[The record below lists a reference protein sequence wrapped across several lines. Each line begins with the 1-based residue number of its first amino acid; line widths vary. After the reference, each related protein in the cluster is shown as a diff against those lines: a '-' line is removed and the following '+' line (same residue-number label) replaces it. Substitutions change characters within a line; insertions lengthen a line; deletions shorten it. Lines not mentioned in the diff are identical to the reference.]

1 LRFTQTKFQKLSSER
16 RIKKILDFSK
26 EIEINWDNEPQ
37 RREQLGNLQEFLGF
51 YTEDRYMQ
59 LKDMINTE
67 MSRRDFLKIIIPIEQ
82 ACNIEK
88 RDADLVIKRYDSVK
102 PQTSK
107 LDLILV
113 LDNLRSAF
121 NVGAIV
127 RTAECF
133 GITKL
138 YFCGY
143 TPDNERVAKTAMGT
157 RELVAVTHFKTTEA
171 AIETL
176 RSEKRYIYALET
188 VENADSIYECE
199 YQYSSALIV
208 GNEALGIAQ
217 KILQLADQII
227 EIPLSGW
234 KNSLNV
240 GVATA
245 ITIAEIKRKSLTG

>member
-1 LRFTQTKFQKLSSER
+1 MKFTQSKFQQLSIKH
-16 RIKKILDFSK
+16 RIKKVLDFCN
-26 EIEINWDNEPQ
+26 EIELNWDDELLRLELLSNFK
-37 RREQLGNLQEFLGF
+37 EFLGF
-51 YTEDRYMQ
+51 FAIDRFIK
-59 LKDMINTE
+59 LNEMINTE
-67 MSRRDFLKIIIPIEQ
+67 MNLRKFLQVIIPIEQ
-82 ACNIEK
+82 NCNIDK
-88 RDADLVIKRYDSVK
+88 RDADLIINRFDKEKSEAA
-102 PQTSK
+102 K

-121 NVGAIV
+121 NVGAII

-133 GITKL
+133 GINEL

-157 RELVAVTHFKTTEA
+157 RELVSVTHFETTQA
-171 AIETL
+171 AIEKL
-176 RSEKRYIYALET
+176 HSSKRIIYALET
-188 VENADSIYECE
+188 VENADSIYDCE
-199 YQYSSALIV
+199 FQYPAALIV
-208 GNEALGIAQ
+208 GNEALGISL
-217 KILQLADQII
+217 KILKLADRII